1 MHNDSNYEGATL
13 AVALNKQIGEY
24 QNEINVLP
32 PECFQGNRKGCP
44 YIAPNLVLTWYQT
57 QCIGHPQIAEWL
69 PQTNDSGLLWID
81 NFPSV
86 FQLNFCKIKEI

>member
-44 YIAPNLVLTWYQT
+44 YIAPNLVLT
-57 QCIGHPQIAEWL
+57 
-69 PQTNDSGLLWID
+69 
-81 NFPSV
+81 
-86 FQLNFCKIKEI
+86 